1 MQTPPWVF
9 LCVCVRMRRLAWMQY
24 GFSFQI
30 GLAAAKQLTA
40 QRLTTCWKLKRW
52 ICRSS
57 LKYLHFQD
65 PGAKIYFGAVMFEQ
79 FTNGNRLRWLSQ
91 RCELHM
97 YHTLALGFPWA
108 ICIHASVFCWSLWY
122 VASESGPAIDLWS
135 VVKSIFYSSV
145 FGRWLLCKLY
155 TFGWCHHVIRCRH
168 WEVSWNWL
176 SDTRKTLWR
185 LVEILGAFGESDE
198 MCHLTLEKQQ
208 RLKEIW
214 RGWTW
219 TKFYSC
225 CHTPNW
231 NDTHGLIITKMWQL
245 ARFEVTGV
253 ALPRIQ
259 DISRAAGLVAALRQG
274 GLTQD
279 IRRW

>member
-1 MQTPPWVF
+1 
-9 LCVCVRMRRLAWMQY
+9 MRRLAWMQY

-40 QRLTTCWKLKRW
+40 QRLTTCWRLKRW

-97 YHTLALGFPWA
+97 YHTLALGFSMVYLYPSVSFLLESM
-108 ICIHASVFCWSLWY
+108 ICCIWIRT
-122 VASESGPAIDLWS
+122 GPAYFIPAFLVDVCYVS
-135 VVKSIFYSSV
+135 Y
-145 FGRWLLCKLY
+145 Y
-155 TFGWCHHVIRCRH
+155 TFGWCHHVIRCPH

-214 RGWTW
+214 RGWTR
-219 TKFYSC
+219 TKFHSC
-225 CHTPNW
+225 CHTPTW
-231 NDTHGLIITKMWQL
+231 NDTHGLRITKMWQL

-279 IRRW
+279 IRRMLGFQTRRW